1 MGKDIHIRVAKYD
14 TNTNLYK
21 EIELFRKATNDEI
34 DYQEDINGF
43 KKVYI
48 DVGRHSEMFE
58 GMKDGDEN
66 DGYGHFP
73 WTSINYA
80 SLEPS
85 FAESIK
91 EKVGIDGYY
100 DFYEINLSDFKL
112 YLKNHPTVTD
122 YDTDWGEDWK
132 YGDPTPK
139 KENPLKYMLEQI
151 ESYISVADWEYGW
164 NPSSHYKVI
173 FYFDC

>member
-85 FAESIK
+85 FAESI
-91 EKVGIDGYY
+91 
-100 DFYEINLSDFKL
+100 S
-112 YLKNHPTVTD
+112 
-122 YDTDWGEDWK
+122 
-132 YGDPTPK
+132 
-139 KENPLKYMLEQI
+139 
-151 ESYISVADWEYGW
+151 
-164 NPSSHYKVI
+164 
-173 FYFDC
+173 